1 MTRTERQQESIKKWI
16 ANKGKGTVV
25 AGTGVGKT
33 HIALMTIQALVRKY
47 PNLRVLVVVPT
58 EALKNQ
64 WIEHVDKW
72 GFQFNVELEI
82 INTVVKHSYNCNF
95 LVLDM

>member
-1 MTRTERQQESIKKWI
+1 
-16 ANKGKGTVV
+16 
-25 AGTGVGKT
+25 
-33 HIALMTIQALVRKY
+33 MTIQALVKKY

-82 INTVVKHSYNCNF
+82 INTVVKHLYNCNF